1 MGEPQQHKRRR
12 KRDDTDDV
20 RSFGEKTGM
29 REGERRRQNGA
40 SGYPHYFRGNND
52 GNSTPPLLDGQ
63 TEYIAT
69 HVVVSGSAP
78 WSQRQTI
85 LRYPHVRFVTR
96 EAEIICP
103 Y

>member
-1 MGEPQQHKRRR
+1 MEEPQQHKRRR

-69 HVVVSGSAP
+69 HVVVSGSGP
-78 WSQRQTI
+78 WSDSQTI
-85 LRYPHVRFVTR
+85 LRYPLV
-96 EAEIICP
+96 
-103 Y
+103 